1 MLMEEMRVNEE
12 SHTLPTYHSRSAVS
26 IRVAQKVA
34 RFVLIALLGVGMLV
48 IVLAPI
54 AWAISTSF
62 KTPVAISTVPPQV
75 IPASPTSQNYE
86 RLLSDRFTVFARN
99 SLLYTSAA
107 ILCAV
112 GFGSLLAYA
121 MARFRFRG
129 KGAIV
134 VLLIMTL
141 VTPYMA
147 ILAPLF
153 FIFSMAHLTDTW
165 ITLPLVYTAQ
175 TIPFAAWFLKGYFE
189 VIPEDMEHAAMVDG
203 YSRLGAI
210 RRILL
215 PMAMPG
221 FVTAAVF
228 TALTAWND
236 YITAIFLL
244 NSNELQ
250 TLPVATFY
258 YLGTHGRE
266 WGPLTAA
273 AALSVIPVLVL
284 FITFR
289 KYFLG
294 GLLSGAIKG

>member
-1 MLMEEMRVNEE
+1 MINNVVRYALVG
-12 SHTLPTYHSRSAVS
+12 
-26 IRVAQKVA
+26 
-34 RFVLIALLGVGMLV
+34 LLGVVLLS
-48 IVLAPI
+48 IVLLPI

-62 KTPVAISTVPPQV
+62 KTPVAISAVPPQIV
-75 IPASPTSQNYE
+75 PTSPTAENYE
-86 RLLSDRFTVFARN
+86 RLLDDHFTTFARN
-99 SLLYTSAA
+99 SLLYTGAA

-112 GFGSLLAYA
+112 AFGSLLAYA
-121 MARFRFRG
+121 MARFNFRG
-129 KGAIV
+129 KSAIV

-147 ILAPLF
+147 ILAPLLF
-153 FIFSMAHLTDTW
+153 LFSVAHLADTW
-165 ITLPLVYTAQ
+165 LTLPLVYTAQ

-189 VIPEDMEHAAMVDG
+189 LIPQDLEHAAMVDG

-215 PMAMPG
+215 PVAMPG

-244 NSNELQ
+244 NSNKLQ

-284 FITFR
+284 FVVFR

-294 GLLSGAIKG
+294 GLLSGAVKG